1 MDVGLLKK
9 CFQQR
14 LEDVIIYLLQNCG
27 CRTTVQIS
35 VNVIL
40 AIITRYRPQRGGA
53 DDMPP
58 AYGSSTVAY
67 RFAANQAVCVSPWIQ
82 KSRRI
87 YVRPQTGPQSAHL
100 RWPAVAKLQAT
111 SVPIA

>member
-1 MDVGLLKK
+1 VDLSIDNMDVGLLKK

-40 AIITRYRPQRGGA
+40 AIITRYRPQRGGRRYASRLWQFDGGISFRRQSGRLRQSMDPEIAA
-53 DDMPP
+53 DLRPP
-58 AYGSSTVAY
+58 ADGSAVRTSLVA
-67 RFAANQAVCVSPWIQ
+67 
-82 KSRRI
+82 
-87 YVRPQTGPQSAHL
+87 GGG
-100 RWPAVAKLQAT
+100 
-111 SVPIA
+111 

>member
-1 MDVGLLKK
+1 VDLSIDGMDVGLLKK

-35 VNVIL
+35 VNTIL
-40 AIITRYRPQRGGA
+40 AIITASYNTYRLAPR
-53 DDMPP
+53 PP
-58 AYGSSTVAY
+58 RQSGRLRQS
-67 RFAANQAVCVSPWIQ
+67 WIE

-87 YVRPQTGPQSAHL
+87 YVRPRTGPHSAHL
-100 RWPAVAKLQAT
+100 WWPAVAKLQAT
-111 SVPIA
+111 SVSIA

>member
-1 MDVGLLKK
+1 MFPAAPGGRHHLSAAELRMSHD
-9 CFQQR
+9 
-14 LEDVIIYLLQNCG
+14 
-27 CRTTVQIS
+27 
-35 VNVIL
+35 
-40 AIITRYRPQRGGA
+40 RPDFGERHSCDNNKVSPPEGGGA

-58 AYGSSTVAY
+58 ANGSSTVAY

-100 RWPAVAKLQAT
+100 WWPAVAKLQAT